1 MKNSIFHLDTQRA
14 IRVGSVISS
23 NIRFHHSL
31 TSGLKRHYSR
41 KRESH
46 SWARKMIIF
55 QQNFIFPSVICI
67 SYGCM
72 YSVFIVVVT
81 TMSPC
86 FAGMKQLQNVVVM
99 RLSLV
104 SIITFQG
111 FLQKSPLRWLIG
123 AMPISIPFSVPF
135 SIPFSNFQF
144 PISKLPVYIS
154 TCAHY
159 ALPVL
164 PVVWRCLAWPAYQF
178 TRAEEI
184 AS

>member
-86 FAGMKQLQNVVVM
+86 FAGMKTVAKRGSDEVISCLNYHVS
-99 RLSLV
+99 RLPPEVTSTV
-104 SIITFQG
+104 ADRCHADFHSVFRTVFHSI
-111 FLQKSPLRWLIG
+111 
-123 AMPISIPFSVPF
+123 
-135 SIPFSNFQF
+135 FQF
-144 PISKLPVYIS
+144 PISNFQTSGLHFDLRALCFARS
-154 TCAHY
+154 ASSL
-159 ALPVL
+159 ALPGVA
-164 PVVWRCLAWPAYQF
+164 CLSIHA
-178 TRAEEI
+178 RGRN
-184 AS
+184 S